1 MIYGNDHLCRPI
13 FDLRFEYQRFS
24 KCQDRRI
31 KRKPEYQA
39 TWPIG
44 RPSPRIADAKWISLL
59 CSAVF
64 DNLIFEI
71 ADRTGFAPLSLGLMP
86 GSILKKVGIAAAIMM
101 ASVFLSRLF
110 GMLRLMTIAY
120 VGGRSGDVDAYQ
132 VAFVIP
138 EILNHILA
146 SGFLSITFI
155 PIFTRYLSRNQAD
168 QGWQV
173 FSNILTCLGCLLLIF
188 IAIAYVL
195 APDLVALLARGR
207 PEPEFQT
214 SVVRMTR
221 IIMPAQFFFFAGG
234 LFMAV
239 QFGQEKFL
247 IPAIA
252 PLIYNLGIIAGGV
265 WLGPRMGMEGFSW
278 GVLTGA
284 FTGNFALQWWG
295 ARRVGMKFSMRFDLK
310 HPDFIQ
316 YIKLTLPLMLGLT
329 MFFSMEIFKTV
340 FGSYLPAGGI
350 ADLEYSLRTMLLL
363 VAFFGQAV
371 GVASYPF
378 MARLVVENKIA
389 QLNELLN
396 NTLRYLAVVIPFSAL
411 LIVLRHE
418 VIRILFQRGNFNAA
432 DTGQTA
438 TVLIF
443 MLMGAFGFAANTV
456 VPRAYYAMQDTLFPA
471 IYGSAA
477 VLFSIPFYLLGLN
490 LMGAGGVALAA
501 SISAA
506 LQVLVLYAL
515 WNRRQRNQGRPIY
528 IFYLKMMA
536 LSIPLGLFL
545 AWLKTAALGG
555 IDASSLG
562 GSLLVCLI
570 IAVVFVFILLAAG
583 YSLKIIEITGLVDRL
598 REKLSRF

>member
-1 MIYGNDHLCRPI
+1 
-13 FDLRFEYQRFS
+13 
-24 KCQDRRI
+24 
-31 KRKPEYQA
+31 
-39 TWPIG
+39 
-44 RPSPRIADAKWISLL
+44 
-59 CSAVF
+59 
-64 DNLIFEI
+64 
-71 ADRTGFAPLSLGLMP
+71 
-86 GSILKKVGIAAAIMM
+86 
-101 ASVFLSRLF
+101 
-110 GMLRLMTIAY
+110 MLRLMTIAY

-138 EILNHILA
+138 EILNHLLA

-155 PIFTRYLSRNQAD
+155 PIFARYLSQNRAE

-173 FSNILTCLGCLLLIF
+173 FSNILTCFGGLLLIF
-188 IAIAYVL
+188 ISIAYVL
-195 APDLVALLARGR
+195 APELVALLAHGR
-207 PEPEFQT
+207 PDPVFQA

-247 IPAIA
+247 IPALA
-252 PLIYNLGIIAGGV
+252 PLIYNLGIIGGGA
-265 WLGPRMGMEGFSW
+265 WLGPRIGMEGFSW
-278 GVLTGA
+278 GVLAGA

-295 ARRVGMKFSMRFDLK
+295 ACRVGMKFSIRCDLK
-310 HPDFIQ
+310 HPDLKH

-329 MFFSMEIFKTV
+329 MFFSMEIFKV
-340 FGSYLPAGGI
+340 LFGSYLPAGGI

-378 MARLVVENKIA
+378 MARLVVENKMA

-396 NTLRYLAVVIPFSAL
+396 STLRYLAVVIPFSAL

-418 VIRILFQRGNFNAA
+418 VVRILFQRGKFDAA

-471 IYGSAA
+471 IYGTAA
-477 VLFSIPFYLLGLN
+477 VLLSIPLYLLGLN
-490 LMGAGGVALAA
+490 MMGAGGVALAA
-501 SISAA
+501 SMSAV

-515 WNRRQRNQGRPIY
+515 WNRKHQNQGRPIY
-528 IFYLKMMA
+528 LFYLKMMM

-545 AWLKTAALGG
+545 AWLKTAALSGV
-555 IDASSLG
+555 DTSSLW

-570 IAVVFVFILLAAG
+570 IGAVFVLIMLATG
-583 YSLKIIEITGLVDRL
+583 YRLKIKEITGLVDRL
-598 REKLSRF
+598 KGKFSRS